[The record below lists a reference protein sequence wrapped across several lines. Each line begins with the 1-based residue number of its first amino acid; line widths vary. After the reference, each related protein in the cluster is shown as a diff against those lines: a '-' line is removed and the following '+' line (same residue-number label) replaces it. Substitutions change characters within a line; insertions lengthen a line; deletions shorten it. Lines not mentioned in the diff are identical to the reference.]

1 MAAGSATASKAT
13 AQKVFICYRRDE
25 TAAHA
30 GRLYDAMVNR
40 FGEGNVFMDVELA
53 PGVDFVERITEVV
66 SGCLALIVVMGPSWA
81 TAEDEEGNRR
91 LEDPADFVRLEVET
105 GLERGD
111 VMPIPVLVSGA
122 RMPRKELLPE
132 PLRPLTR
139 RNALELSEARWGYDV
154 GRLFGALDELL
165 PSDGAR
171 PLVAPPTPAPTPTPV
186 PAPPPSRGNR
196 LVLEGMAVAGLA
208 AAAGRALAVK
218 IGGQE
223 AIDNEVWSETREH
236 IVREILRRTETLA
249 LVGAALAVWLAMRVL
264 RVDPI
269 RPGLR
274 GLLIGACAGLIG
286 GAIYTLQVFLPEAK
300 VEFDERAQIELGAIF
315 VSAGLLG
322 SVIGSLWTP
331 KRTGVGFL
339 CGAGA
344 GILFQLIVIATGW
357 KNTSA
362 GEIVL
367 SFGLASAMIAGLTV
381 AAMLRLD
388 RREPRATRA
397 PLG

>member
-1 MAAGSATASKAT
+1 MSVATAGKAT

-66 SGCLALIVVMGPSWA
+66 SGCLALIVVMGPNWA
-81 TAEDEEGNRR
+81 TAEGENGSRR
-91 LEDPADFVRLEVET
+91 LDDPADFVRLEVET
-105 GLERGD
+105 GLGRGD

-165 PSDGAR
+165 PSDRAR
-171 PLVAPPTPAPTPTPV
+171 PPVPTPTPT
-186 PAPPPSRGNR
+186 PTPPPPPTPPPGRGNR
-196 LVLEGMAVAGLA
+196 LILEGMAVAGLA
-208 AAAGRALAVK
+208 ATAGRALAVK
-218 IGGQE
+218 IAGQE

-236 IVREILRRTETLA
+236 IVREVLRRTETLA
-249 LVGAALAVWLAMRVL
+249 VVGAALAVWLAMRVL
-264 RVDPI
+264 RVDPV

-274 GLLIGACAGLIG
+274 GLLIGTCAGLISG
-286 GAIYTLQVFLPEAK
+286 VIFTLPVFLPDDK
-300 VEFDERAQIELGAIF
+300 VKFDSRAQIELGAIF
-315 VSAGLLG
+315 ASAGLIG
-322 SVIGSLWTP
+322 SLIGSLWSP

-339 CGAGA
+339 CGAG
-344 GILFQLIVIATGW
+344 GGVLFQLIVIATGW
-357 KNTSA
+357 KNTSG

-367 SFGLASAMIAGLTV
+367 SFGLASAMIAGLTI
-381 AAMLRLD
+381 AAMLGLD
-388 RREPRATRA
+388 RRELRATRA
-397 PLG
+397 PSG

>member
-1 MAAGSATASKAT
+1 MSAVSATASKAT

-66 SGCLALIVVMGPSWA
+66 SGCLALIVVMGPNWA
-81 TAEDEEGNRR
+81 TAQDGEGSRR

-105 GLERGD
+105 GLSRGD

-139 RNALELSEARWGYDV
+139 RNAVELSEARWGYDV
-154 GRLFGALDELL
+154 GRLFGALDELV

-171 PLVAPPTPAPTPTPV
+171 PLAAPPVPPPV
-186 PAPPPSRGNR
+186 PSPPPSRSNR
-196 LVLEGMAVAGLA
+196 LIVEGMAVAGVA
-208 AAAGRALAVK
+208 AAAGRALAAK

-223 AIDNEVWSETREH
+223 AIDNEAWSETREH

-286 GAIYTLQVFLPEAK
+286 GVIYTLPVFLPEAK
-300 VEFDERAQIELGAIF
+300 VGFDERAQIELGAIF

-322 SVIGSLWTP
+322 TVIGSLWSP

-339 CGAGA
+339 CGAG
-344 GILFQLIVIATGW
+344 GGLLFQLIVIATGW
-357 KNTSA
+357 KNTSG

-367 SFGLASAMIAGLTV
+367 SFGLASALIAGLTI
-381 AAMLRLD
+381 AAMIGLD
-388 RREPRATRA
+388 RRELRATQA

>member
-1 MAAGSATASKAT
+1 MSAASATASKAT

-40 FGEGNVFMDVELA
+40 FGEANVFMDVELA

-66 SGCLALIVVMGPSWA
+66 SGCLALIVVIGPHWA
-81 TAEDEEGNRR
+81 TAEDVDGNRR

-105 GLERGD
+105 GLQRGD

-171 PLVAPPTPAPTPTPV
+171 PLVTHPTPTPTPTPTPV
-186 PAPPPSRGNR
+186 PAPPPSRSNR
-196 LVLEGMAVAGLA
+196 LVLEGMAVAGVA

-223 AIDNEVWSETREH
+223 AIDNEAWSETGEH
-236 IVREILRRTETLA
+236 IVREILRRTE
-249 LVGAALAVWLAMRVL
+249 
-264 RVDPI
+264 
-269 RPGLR
+269 
-274 GLLIGACAGLIG
+274 
-286 GAIYTLQVFLPEAK
+286 
-300 VEFDERAQIELGAIF
+300 
-315 VSAGLLG
+315 
-322 SVIGSLWTP
+322 
-331 KRTGVGFL
+331 
-339 CGAGA
+339 
-344 GILFQLIVIATGW
+344 
-357 KNTSA
+357 
-362 GEIVL
+362 
-367 SFGLASAMIAGLTV
+367 
-381 AAMLRLD
+381 
-388 RREPRATRA
+388 
-397 PLG
+397 

>member
-1 MAAGSATASKAT
+1 VTAATASKAT

-40 FGEGNVFMDVELA
+40 FGEGNVFMDVELG

-81 TAEDEEGNRR
+81 TAKDEEGGRR

-171 PLVAPPTPAPTPTPV
+171 PPVTSPTPPPAPV
-186 PAPPPSRGNR
+186 PPPSRGNR

-208 AAAGRALAVK
+208 AATGRALAAK
-218 IGGQE
+218 ISGQE

-264 RVDPI
+264 RVDPV

-274 GLLIGACAGLIG
+274 GLLIGACAGLISG
-286 GAIYTLQVFLPEAK
+286 VIYTLPVFLPDDK
-300 VEFDERAQIELGAIF
+300 VEFDSRAQIELGAIF

-322 SVIGSLWTP
+322 AVIGSLWSP

-339 CGAGA
+339 CGAG
-344 GILFQLIVIATGW
+344 GGVLFQLIVIATGW

-362 GEIVL
+362 GEIIL
-367 SFGLASAMIAGLTV
+367 SFGLASAMIAGLTI
-381 AAMLRLD
+381 AAMLALD
-388 RREPRATRA
+388 RRELRATRA

>member
-1 MAAGSATASKAT
+1 MTAIATASKAT

-40 FGEGNVFMDVELA
+40 FGEGNVFMDVELG

-66 SGCLALIVVMGPSWA
+66 SGCLALIVVMGPKWA
-81 TAEDEEGNRR
+81 TAEDEEGGRR

-154 GRLFGALDELL
+154 GRLFGTLDELL

-171 PLVAPPTPAPTPTPV
+171 PLVTSPTPPPA

-208 AAAGRALAVK
+208 AVTGRALAAK
-218 IGGQE
+218 ISGQE

-264 RVDPI
+264 RVDPV

-274 GLLIGACAGLIG
+274 GLLIGACAGLISG
-286 GAIYTLQVFLPEAK
+286 VIYTLPVFLPDDK
-300 VEFDERAQIELGAIF
+300 VEFDSRAQIELGAIF

-322 SVIGSLWTP
+322 AVIGSLWSP

-339 CGAGA
+339 CGAG
-344 GILFQLIVIATGW
+344 GGVLFQLIVIATGW

-362 GEIVL
+362 GEIIL
-367 SFGLASAMIAGLTV
+367 SFGLASAMIAGLTI
-381 AAMLRLD
+381 AAMLALD
-388 RREPRATRA
+388 RRELRATRA